1 MVVVRYEDYHDN
13 EWNIEVIFELG
24 VNWGQFVERWL
35 LIVCGMMVWNYT
47 KRWFNV
53 SVIVI
58 FVIHYYSAISILNE
72 VSMSDTKEG
81 QFFKVSWDNNL
92 VKRWYKYW
100 FVISGRGDRCGGV
113 FDEREQRL
121 ICDIIGSV
129 DVTFDWMLWRITELN
144 TIWGRLI
151 WRVAAYD
158 KIVVFKLWCFNRAVL
173 SLWSSGK
180 IVLVVISSVSLRA
193 WFLCAFFTTT
203 NYFLNCSVKNVGY

>member
-1 MVVVRYEDYHDN
+1 M
-13 EWNIEVIFELG
+13 
-24 VNWGQFVERWL
+24 
-35 LIVCGMMVWNYT
+35 
-47 KRWFNV
+47 
-53 SVIVI
+53 
-58 FVIHYYSAISILNE
+58 
-72 VSMSDTKEG
+72 
-81 QFFKVSWDNNL
+81 
-92 VKRWYKYW
+92 KRWYKYW
-100 FVISGRGDRCGGV
+100 FVISGRGDRCGVTGIVVCIWEIILSFLV
-113 FDEREQRL
+113 FDYREQRL

-180 IVLVVISSVSLRA
+180 IVLVVILSVSIRA

-203 NYFLNCSVKNVGY
+203 NYFLDCSVKNVGY